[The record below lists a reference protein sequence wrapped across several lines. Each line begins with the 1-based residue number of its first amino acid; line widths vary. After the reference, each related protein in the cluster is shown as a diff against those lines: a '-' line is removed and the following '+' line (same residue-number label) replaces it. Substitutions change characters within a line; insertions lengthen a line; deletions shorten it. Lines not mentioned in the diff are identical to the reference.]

1 MPSTFG
7 EPCTP
12 NGAVANQQ
20 QSDRPRW
27 HAELC
32 VLVEALTRF
41 GAVHSSRHGAQ
52 LKWEDMTKAEF
63 IETLAQN
70 LGQTRSE
77 SERVLESVVE
87 VLRQALQRGEKIDL
101 RGLGVFKVR
110 ESKPRQ
116 ARNPR
121 TGEPVSIPAKKAA
134 VFKQGKELSALLNT
148 TAEGSAAQ
156 PKNVEPV

>member
-20 QSDRPRW
+20 QSDRPRC

-87 VLRQALQRGEKIDL
+87 VLRQALQRSTITKQ
-101 RGLGVFKVR
+101 
-110 ESKPRQ
+110 ESSG
-116 ARNPR
+116 AH
-121 TGEPVSIPAKKAA
+121 AKCWMNW
-134 VFKQGKELSALLNT
+134 SAK
-148 TAEGSAAQ
+148 TASAS
-156 PKNVEPV
+156 